1 MGNKT
6 TSLKSQSEIQ
16 MEPRRMPMEI
26 PLEPVYYSF
35 LLDAIVDKKHKK
47 CIRTAITRYRKS
59 CQKAGRQ
66 LKRELEKCNSKFK

>member
-1 MGNKT
+1 
-6 TSLKSQSEIQ
+6 
-16 MEPRRMPMEI
+16 MEI